1 MSPDVW
7 KKLTSDPLFILGA
20 ALFAIMAFLLVGGSW
35 LGVHDPHDMS
45 FAPLS
50 SPSLQHWLGVND
62 GGMDIFAE
70 LLAGIKNTLVFS
82 LLAGLTSLLLGVVI
96 GMLCAWVGGLTDQL
110 LMRFSDIL
118 LAIPSIMLLILVAAF
133 FRVSAPVLEL
143 ILAAMTWPTTAKIV
157 RAQALV
163 IRKSLHIQAARH
175 MGASGF
181 YIIRRH
187 MLPELFPVY
196 LVGFASKLRM
206 AISME
211 TTLSFLGLF
220 DPARKSLGMM
230 INYAL
235 KYYYLDI
242 WWNWFLPPVLC
253 LTMLIM
259 ATTLISLSM
268 ERVFDPRLGGF
279 VEAGSR

>member
-7 KKLTSDPLFILGA
+7 KKLTADPFFIIGA
-20 ALFAIMAFLLVGGSW
+20 VLTGLMVFFFVAGSW
-35 LGVHDPHDMS
+35 LAVHDPDDMS
-45 FAPLS
+45 FEPLS

-70 LLAGIKNTLVFS
+70 LLAGVGNTLVFG
-82 LLAGLTSLLLGVVI
+82 LLTGITALLLGVVI
-96 GMLCAWVGGLTDQL
+96 GMICAWAGGLTDQF

-118 LAIPSIMLLILVAAF
+118 LAVPSIMILILAAAF
-133 FRVSAPVLEL
+133 FRPSPAALGL
-143 ILAAMTWPTTAKIV
+143 LLAAMAWPTTAKGI

-163 IRKSLHIQAARH
+163 VRKSLHIQAARQ

-187 MLPELFPVY
+187 MMPELFPLY
-196 LVGFASKLRM
+196 LVGFASKTRM
-206 AISME
+206 AIFME
-211 TTLSFLGLF
+211 ASLGFLGLF
-220 DPARKSLGMM
+220 DPSRKSLGMM

-242 WWNWFLPPVLC
+242 WWNWFLPPILC
-253 LTMLIM
+253 LTLLIM
-259 ATTLISLSM
+259 AITLVAVSL
-268 ERVFDPRLGGF
+268 ERVFDPRLGG
-279 VEAGSR
+279 ACRS